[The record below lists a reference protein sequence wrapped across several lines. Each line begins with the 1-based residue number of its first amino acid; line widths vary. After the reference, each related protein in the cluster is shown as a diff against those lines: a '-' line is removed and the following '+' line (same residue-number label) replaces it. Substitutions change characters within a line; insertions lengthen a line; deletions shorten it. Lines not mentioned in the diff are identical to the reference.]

1 MSLAQI
7 KHVKRAQKDQDK
19 CAGCGKALP
28 AGSEYR
34 YYKPGFRSRTKI
46 RLCMSESC
54 TPRRSQLESSK
65 LSEAYAAIE
74 TAEDR
79 LNDTGTPDEPVVL
92 TVEDVQEIIDECASE
107 IRRISEEYEASIE
120 AAPMLEDTIREKIE
134 QLDQFADEL
143 ESLSL
148 DDEPEKPE
156 RDEFDDD
163 EEFAEA
169 LDEYQSELE
178 EARDTAREAARDAL
192 SGAEF

>member
-1 MSLAQI
+1 MSLAQV
-7 KHVKRAQKDQDK
+7 KHVKRAQKDQGK
-19 CAGCGKALP
+19 CSGCGKELP

-46 RLCMSESC
+46 RICMSESC

-74 TAEDR
+74 DAEDR
-79 LNDTGTPDEPVVL
+79 LSVTGTPEEPAVL
-92 TVEDVQEIIDECASE
+92 TVEEVQEIIDDCASE
-107 IRRISEEYEASIE
+107 IRRISEEYETSIE
-120 AAPMLEDTIREKIE
+120 AAPMLEDTIREKID

-192 SGAEF
+192 SGVGF